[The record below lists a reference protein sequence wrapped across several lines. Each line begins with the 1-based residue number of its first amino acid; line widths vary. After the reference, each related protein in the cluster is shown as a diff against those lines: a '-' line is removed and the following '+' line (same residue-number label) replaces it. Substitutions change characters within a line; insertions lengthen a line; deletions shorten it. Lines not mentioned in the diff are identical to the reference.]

1 MTRNGLSQNFS
12 KYRIESEVFSF
23 QTRFLIVD
31 DLFQTRIV
39 NIHYFVCLNVV
50 NIFIDLLAMTF
61 SEMKSQYSVKKFT
74 SNKKMNSI
82 LLKCTSNRTQFMRQ
96 SLDTHHIF
104 VRELFDNQVL
114 STKDN
119 WWIVL
124 VVLRAYDKRIL
135 SIM

>member
-61 SEMKSQYSVKKFT
+61 SDMKSQYSVKKFT

-82 LLKCTSNRTQFMRQ
+82 LLKCTSNRTQFMRE

-114 STKDN
+114 STEDD

-124 VVLRAYDKRIL
+124 VVLHAYDKRIL
-135 SIM
+135 SII